1 MPVGS
6 GGVNQRVIQ
15 YLEDDNIPGPLK
27 SMYAALLS
35 EITQFDQW
43 IKDGEN
49 EIEALTKTN
58 ENVRLLQSVPGIGLL
73 SSTALVASIG
83 SPSRFSSGRKPSSW
97 VGLTPREHSSGNTR
111 HLGGISKQGDC
122 YVRIL
127 VTHGARSVLYRA
139 KQLERTHKALT
150 PLQRWASQLERRVG
164 HNKATCAIANKL
176 IRICWAVWTTQP
188 RYNPN
193 QVIA

>member
-6 GGVNQRVIQ
+6 GCINQRVIQ

-35 EITQFDQW
+35 EIAQFDQW

-49 EIEALTKTN
+49 EIEALTKSN
-58 ENVRLLQSVPGIGLL
+58 EDVRLLQSVPGIGLL

-83 SPSRFSSGRKPSSW
+83 SPSRFSSGRKLSSW

-111 HLGGISKQGDC
+111 HLGGISNQGDC
-122 YVRIL
+122 YVRML
-127 VTHGARSVLYRA
+127 VTHGRCPFSA
-139 KQLERTHKALT
+139 
-150 PLQRWASQLERRVG
+150 
-164 HNKATCAIANKL
+164 
-176 IRICWAVWTTQP
+176 
-188 RYNPN
+188 
-193 QVIA
+193 